1 MPELAQLIHAT
12 CTGDLAAYGEIVR
25 RFQNLAYGCAYAVLG
40 DFQLAEDVAQEAF
53 LDAYRKLD
61 ELREP
66 AAFPGWLRRIVL
78 THCTRLTR
86 RQRLATVPLEEAG
99 AEPGTTPPDEEL
111 ARRETQDLVLAAIQS
126 LPETQRLATTLFY
139 LGGHS
144 QAEIAQ
150 FLETLVGTVKK
161 RLHDAR
167 RNLKERM
174 AAMLSET
181 LATHAPQP
189 DEKAEQV
196 RLLLALGARL
206 LQGTPV
212 PQALARLGAETSSSR
227 LREAIDGILA
237 RIQTGGTIHAALADR
252 GDLFPPMVVQLI
264 RDGEETG
271 TLEETTR
278 MAGEWLQTG
287 TCRAD
292 PNLYRGP
299 RSPIADLFHQAEV
312 CNAQELLFTPTS
324 VLFLLP
330 DGSQQPSVPPLQAK
344 HLPNLVDDLK
354 RHTLLDE
361 QQTGDELTGHL
372 HFPASAGE
380 DRHYRIA
387 YCPRQNGTVIRLIPG
402 GMVTGK
408 SE

>member
-1 MPELAQLIHAT
+1 MPELAQLIHAAR
-12 CTGDLAAYGEIVR
+12 TGDLSAYGEIVR

-53 LDAYRKLD
+53 LAAYGKLD

-78 THCTRLTR
+78 THCNRQIR
-86 RQRLATVPLEEAG
+86 RQRFVTVPLEEDI
-99 AEPGTTPPDEEL
+99 AEPQATPPDEEL
-111 ARRETQDLVLAAIQS
+111 ARRETQALALAAVRS
-126 LPETQRLATTLFY
+126 LPEAQRLATTLFY

-144 QAEIAQ
+144 QAEVAQ
-150 FLETLVGTVKK
+150 FLEIPVGTVKK

-181 LATHAPQP
+181 LAKHTPQP

-196 RLLLALGARL
+196 RFLLALAARL
-206 LQGTPV
+206 QQGISV
-212 PQALARLGAETSSSR
+212 SQALAHLGAETSSSR
-227 LREAIDGILA
+227 LREAIDAILA
-237 RIQTGGTIHAALADR
+237 RIQSGGSIHAALADS
-252 GDLFPPMVVQLI
+252 GDLFPPMVVQFV

-287 TCRAD
+287 TCRAN

-299 RSPIADLFHQAEV
+299 RSPIADLLHQAEV
-312 CNAQELLFTPTS
+312 HKAKELIFTPTS

-330 DGSQQPSVPPLQAK
+330 DGTQQPADPPLQAK
-344 HLPNLVDDLK
+344 HLPSLVDDLK

-361 QQTGDELTGHL
+361 HQTGDELTGRLHL
-372 HFPASAGE
+372 PGLAGE
-380 DRHYRIA
+380 DRHYPIA
-387 YCPRQNGTVIRLIPG
+387 YCPLHSGTVIHITL
-402 GMVTGK
+402 V
-408 SE
+408 S